1 MNKFKPIIIITI
13 ISILL
18 ISFSSYGNSG
28 NTFLIKNKAI
38 KDSILIFKSGATEI
52 IKIDSN
58 KNIESKTV
66 ETINY
71 HFINFDT
78 KKIILLFKR
87 KGMEWKSQSF
97 QFYSTNVS
105 SETIEFI
112 ATSAVDNKIYLDI
125 NPFNTIVYSLKDAPI
140 LSFSGLKQI
149 DIKEFDKLGIY
160 NWKDSNEQVESS
172 KQIIIKERITDF
184 EYSEYWRKESFKKA
198 IDYINQILSQ
208 QDPKCELV
216 RRSTYN
222 PSIVRYLGNQ
232 GLRIKIY
239 AEYDCN
245 QSYVNEA
252 YFWIDAYYLGYGK
265 WSLELEKHKLTH

>member
-1 MNKFKPIIIITI
+1 MNKFKPLILITI
-13 ISILL
+13 FSVLL
-18 ISFSSYGNSG
+18 ISFSSYGYCD
-28 NTFLIKNKAI
+28 NTFSIKNKAI
-38 KDSILIFKSGATEI
+38 KDSILILKSDATEL
-52 IKIDSN
+52 IKIDSD
-58 KNIESKTV
+58 KNIESTTA
-66 ETINY
+66 ETTNY
-71 HFINFDT
+71 HIINFDT

-97 QFYSTNVS
+97 QFYSTNES
-105 SETIEFI
+105 TETIEFI
-112 ATSAVDNKIYLDI
+112 GTSEVYNKIYLDI

-149 DIKEFDKLGIY
+149 NIKEFDKLGIY
-160 NWKDSNEQVESS
+160 NWKGSNEQVESS
-172 KQIIIKERITDF
+172 KQIIINERIEDF

-198 IDYINQILSQ
+198 IDYIKQILSQ
-208 QDPKCELV
+208 QDPKCEMV

-222 PSIVRYLGNQ
+222 PSIVRYIGNQ
-232 GLRIKIY
+232 GLRLKLY